1 MESETPEQ
9 AKIAGETERERAE
22 RHVAMLRELGRVGMD
37 LIHGIRDAMAED
49 PGRVAELAM
58 PYARVAA
65 AVRQSVAHEAK
76 LAAELGE
83 SERKAAEPEQP
94 SRVQQAYRRLEM
106 QRQIERVVRLM
117 GAPDI
122 RFKDTQALLVDLY
135 LRLRAYAAED
145 QPEGRSL
152 NLIFAELC
160 VDAGIKPVFNLW
172 PEDGD
177 EEGEA
182 EAEPSEESGSGDAA
196 AEETAPAPASGFPQP
211 VPGDDLPDRPGAAD
225 PAIPPRPG

>member
-22 RHVAMLRELGRVGMD
+22 RHVAMLRELGQVGMD
-37 LIHGIRDAMAED
+37 LIHGIRDAIAED

-83 SERKAAEPEQP
+83 RERKAAEPEQP

-177 EEGEA
+177 EESEA
-182 EAEPSEESGSGDAA
+182 EPEPSEESGSGTATGESPEPAA
-196 AEETAPAPASGFPQP
+196 AAPAADPPPAP
-211 VPGDDLPDRPGAAD
+211 AD

>member
-1 MESETPEQ
+1 MESVTPDQ

-22 RHVAMLRELGRVGMD
+22 RHVAMLRELGQVGMQ

-83 SERKAAEPEQP
+83 RERKAAEPEQP

-106 QRQIERVVRLM
+106 QHQIERVVRLM

-172 PEDGD
+172 PEDSD

-182 EAEPSEESGSGDAA
+182 GEAEPSEESGSGTATGESPEPAA
-196 AEETAPAPASGFPQP
+196 AAPAPAS
-211 VPGDDLPDRPGAAD
+211 AD
-225 PAIPPRPG
+225 GPAIPPRPG